1 MHQNYIFLY
10 EGPVLSFGKVIQNRW
25 VYWTKAETISKA
37 LNNLAWNYKRINQL
51 SNNFKIELDKN
62 HLIVKGKEKNNNGKI
77 HW

>member
-1 MHQNYIFLY
+1 MNQNYIFLY
-10 EGPVLSFGKVIQNRW
+10 EGPVLSFGKVIQNKW

-62 HLIVKGKEKNNNGKI
+62 HLIVKGKEKNINGRLYS
-77 HW
+77 